1 MVLVLSV
8 PIGMVSALAWKEF
21 SMALTTSL
29 AGRVRNTSLPKSHA
43 LLPLLEA
50 VVNGIQAIDTLDGD
64 FGGPGRISVRVR
76 RDAQAEFRFESAA
89 FGRTPL
95 KPIVGFTVEDD
106 GAGFTAQNMSS
117 FETLDTDFKSHLG
130 CRGVGRLL
138 WLKAFQNVSIRSAY
152 NDEDGQLRGRRFR
165 FSVEREVEPDGG
177 GDPDG
182 FVRPGTVVSLDGFKE
197 SFQRHAP
204 KGVEAIAREV
214 LEHCIWYFL
223 RPGGAPVISIY
234 DDDESVL
241 LSELMDEFVD
251 SAMSSSTV
259 EVKGKKF
266 DMLNL
271 RLKSSTRNSVP
282 RLYWCAASRV
292 VIEENLSGKLPGLH
306 ARLKDE
312 ESNGFVYACYLTSDF
327 LDDRVRSD
335 RTAFDISDY
344 VAGEPLVDDLALDD
358 IREAVLR
365 QIADILQGPLEA
377 ARKEG
382 KQRVHDYVSKR
393 APRYR
398 PVLARI
404 EERGITVDASVK
416 DQDLELQLHRHLQ
429 KIESEAFVQG
439 QAIFAEADAEPA
451 GDYAERLAAYLD
463 TVSEINKSDLAAYV
477 SRRRTV
483 LDLLEKLIRASADGK
498 YSREDAI
505 HSLIVPMRT
514 ESNQIPPDGSNLWII
529 DERLAFHDYLASDK
543 TLKSMPI
550 TGSEST
556 TEPDILATRHGN
568 APVLTADGQKLPL
581 SSIVVVEI
589 KRPMRNDATED
600 KNPIQQCLDYVKRI
614 RAGGVLTATGRPIPP
629 TQEVPA
635 FCYIVADLTA
645 KMVERCEI
653 SNLRPTH
660 DGLGYFGYND
670 PMKAYVEVISFDGLV
685 NAATERNR
693 AFFDK
698 LGLPSL

>member
-1 MVLVLSV
+1 
-8 PIGMVSALAWKEF
+8 
-21 SMALTTSL
+21 MALTTSL

-50 VVNGIQAIDTLDGD
+50 VVNGIQAIDARGAGSDA
-64 FGGPGRISVRVR
+64 PGRISVRVH
-76 RDAQAEFRFESAA
+76 RDAQSEFDFEPSGP
-89 FGRTPL
+89 GRTPM

-106 GAGFTAQNMSS
+106 GLGFTPQNMTS
-117 FETLDTDFKSHLG
+117 FETLDSDFKSHLG

-138 WLKAFQNVSIRSAY
+138 WLKAFQQVSIRSGY
-152 NDEDGQLRGRRFR
+152 IDEDGQLRGRRFR
-165 FSVEREVEPDGG
+165 FSVEREVEHE
-177 GDPDG
+177 GDTDE
-182 FVRPGTVVSLDGFKE
+182 FARPGTVVSLNGFKE
-197 SFQRHAP
+197 SFQRLAP
-204 KGVEAIAREV
+204 KGVDAIAREV
-214 LEHCIWYFL
+214 FEHCIWYFL
-223 RPGGAPVISIY
+223 RPGGAPVILIS

-241 LSELMDEFVD
+241 LADLMDEFVD
-251 SAMSSSTV
+251 SAMSSSAV
-259 EVKGKKF
+259 EVKGKRF
-266 DMLNL
+266 EMLNL
-271 RLKSSTRNSVP
+271 RLKSSARNSIP
-282 RLYWCAASRV
+282 RLHWCAASRV
-292 VIEENLSGKLPGLH
+292 VIEENLGGKVPGLH
-306 ARLKDE
+306 AKLKDA
-312 ESNGFVYACYLTSDF
+312 ESNEFVYACYLTSDF

-335 RTAFDISDY
+335 RTGFDISDRI
-344 VAGEPLVDDLALDD
+344 AGEPLLDDLSLDD
-358 IREAVLR
+358 IRDAVLK
-365 QIADILQGPLEA
+365 QIADILRGPLEA
-377 ARKEG
+377 AREEG

-429 KIESEAFVQG
+429 RIESEAFVQG
-439 QAIFAEADAEPA
+439 QAIFAEADSEPTE
-451 GDYAERLAAYLD
+451 DYAERLAAYIN

-483 LDLLEKLIRASADGK
+483 LDLLGRLIRADADGK

-514 ESNQIPPDGSNLWII
+514 DSNEITSEGSNLWII

-556 TEPDILATRHGN
+556 SEPDILATRLID
-568 APVLTADGQKLPL
+568 APVLAADGQRLPL
-581 SSIVVVEI
+581 PSIVVVEI
-589 KRPMRNDATED
+589 KRPMRKDATED

-614 RAGGVLTATGRPIPP
+614 RAGGALTATGRPIPP
-629 TQEVPA
+629 TQEAPA
-635 FCYIVADLTA
+635 FCYVIADLTA
-645 KMVERCEI
+645 RMIERCEI

-660 DGLGYFGYND
+660 DGLGYFGFND
-670 PMKAYVEVISFDGLV
+670 SAKAYIEVVSFDGLV

-698 LGLPSL
+698 LGLPN